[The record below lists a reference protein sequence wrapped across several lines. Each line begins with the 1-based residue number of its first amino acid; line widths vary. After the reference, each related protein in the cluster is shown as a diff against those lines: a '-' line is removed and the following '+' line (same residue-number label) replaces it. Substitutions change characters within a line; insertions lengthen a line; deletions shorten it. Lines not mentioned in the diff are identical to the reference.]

1 MIKIMCT
8 AKDTVKLSALV
19 PFQEDLKKR
28 TIKDIAALSQSL
40 QDDGLLMPFA
50 VWKHDDKDYLL
61 DGHGRLAALVDMAL
75 KDPALITDVDY
86 PCIYISADTED
97 EARKALLQITSSY
110 GKVTRDGAAKF
121 TQTIPGYKAPAIN
134 KILYRQAHVKKVPS
148 INTDS
153 LIKIK
158 VPKDKEQEVRELLSK
173 VEFITIID

>member
-1 MIKIMCT
+1 MCT
-8 AKDTVKLSALV
+8 AKDTVKLSTLV
-19 PFQEDLKKR
+19 PFQDNLKKR
-28 TIKDIAALSQSL
+28 TAKNITDLAQSL

-50 VWKHDDKDYLL
+50 VWKHDDKNYLL
-61 DGHGRLAALVDMAL
+61 DGHGRLAALVELAL
-75 KDPALITDVDY
+75 KDPSLISNVDY
-86 PCIYISADTED
+86 PCIYVSADTEE

-110 GKVTRDGAAKF
+110 GKITKEGAEKF
-121 TQTIPGYKAPAIN
+121 TQTIPGYKAPSIN

-148 INTDS
+148 ISIDS